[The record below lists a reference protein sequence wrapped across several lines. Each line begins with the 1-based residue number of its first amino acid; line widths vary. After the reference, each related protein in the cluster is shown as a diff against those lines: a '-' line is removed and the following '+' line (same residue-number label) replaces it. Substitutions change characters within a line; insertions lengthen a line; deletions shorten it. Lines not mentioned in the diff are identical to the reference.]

1 MRRLA
6 VCTAMFFLVIL
17 ASSVARGGRAVAYM
31 QVSATILP
39 WLRYTIIEEP
49 GSLDVG
55 GVGGGLE
62 EHHENDHDR
71 HDAGLEGHYGEK
83 AHEKAGK
90 EPQTLEVE
98 PGTILS
104 ITTNTTEGYVLS
116 VQSLPS
122 PVFTVV
128 KVELKDRGQ
137 SFFLGP
143 GESVALH
150 LPYDGK
156 GSDTLELSYDFTLSP
171 EALPGSYPWPIIV
184 SVEPL

>member
-6 VCTAMFFLVIL
+6 LCPAMFFLVIL
-17 ASSVARGGRAVAYM
+17 ASGTAQGGRAVAYM

-39 WLRYTIIEEP
+39 WLRYTILEEP
-49 GSLDVG
+49 GSLDI
-55 GVGGGLE
+55 GGGLE
-62 EHHENDHDR
+62 EHHESDHDL
-71 HDAGLEGHYGEK
+71 HDASPEGHHGER
-83 AHEKAGK
+83 AHEKSWQG
-90 EPQTLEVE
+90 PRTLEVE

-128 KVELKDRGQ
+128 KVELKESGQ
-137 SFFLGP
+137 SFFLRP

-150 LPYDGK
+150 LPYEGK
-156 GSDTLELSYDFTLSP
+156 GTDTLELSYDFTLSTGV
-171 EALPGSYPWPIIV
+171 APGSYPWPIVV